1 MEKTRSLKQIVNLKL
16 IRKEFRDTCTP
27 GELFVDGKFF
37 AYTCEDVV
45 RVPGVKVKSKTVI
58 PAGTYKVTL
67 TMSQRFKQVLP
78 LVHDVPMF
86 EGIRIHSGNTAE
98 DSEGCILVEL
108 KKGKG
113 QVLDSRLAMNALM
126 SKLKDVKDIKLEV
139 I

>member
-1 MEKTRSLKQIVNLKL
+1 MLLTLKRTELT
-16 IRKEFRDTCTP
+16 KEYTL
-27 GELFVDGKFF
+27 GELYVDGKFF
-37 AYTCEDVV
+37 CHTIEDTV
-45 RVPGVKVKSKTVI
+45 RAPGVKVYAKTAI
-58 PAGTYKVTL
+58 PAGTYKVSL

-98 DSEGCILVEL
+98 DSEGCILVGL

-113 QVLDSRLAMNALM
+113 QVLDSRSAMNALM